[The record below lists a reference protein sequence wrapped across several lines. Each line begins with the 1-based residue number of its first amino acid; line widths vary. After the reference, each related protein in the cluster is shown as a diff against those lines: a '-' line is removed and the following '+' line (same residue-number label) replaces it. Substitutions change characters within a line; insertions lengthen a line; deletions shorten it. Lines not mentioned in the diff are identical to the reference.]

1 MRAPAL
7 VDDSLSK
14 GELIVTDMKLSLG
27 FEEDGDSESREAVT
41 RRVRERKELL
51 GYINLKLAANGLP
64 VAHAAGGTELVQL
77 AAGLMTNFREKTRL
91 LYNHRCPVD
100 ARIEAFLNRHFA
112 DVLAAQ
118 QDDSCRMGTPARP
131 SSSGESSSNVGVASS
146 SGAQHSTPDSRR
158 EEPLT
163 LALSSEDG
171 GEGTRPKTKPDGQE
185 CPSYDGVAGASFAK
199 PQSSPGH
206 PAEPLRVPGRALAL
220 DRHGLARE
228 LSLPADG
235 DEFESE
241 LLHSY
246 RLRNGVLHNPRSDRR
261 TTVGTFHVAEGGL
274 PIAADKRAVPK
285 AVYVELFKHA
295 MQPPRELLK
304 LPFTANQTEQAHY
317 WVSVLLRP
325 LVCPEVPGYCN
336 QQTMEVRFFAPGSLV
351 SNLDFVESIFG
362 NAGDPFVPANDAA
375 LDVEHWSGHT
385 GCVILAPH
393 LTSVTKQ
400 QLGLPHYDQA
410 TERQRR
416 DSMCW
421 KSEDELYN
429 DGEAFKVTC
438 RTEEG
443 VIVTIIA
450 DNYFGYCKKE
460 VKTQISYA
468 ANLMGGVEEEHS
480 GGALVFQSWSLGDE
494 LQVNSRRYNGRT
506 FADVVRDYGDWIAV
520 KPEGYGIDRRYP
532 NLIYIPEDAL
542 AHLRLQTI
550 SWKRRSPAVPK
561 AGLPCE
567 EATSE
572 SVSIEGS
579 PAKGSPARS
588 QAGLQEGETVSI
600 PLLPDRIYMAPS
612 GYKLRMEK
620 HPSAPSWR
628 LIGTAAEGIFCHKPS
643 TVSGGGKSEISKSLI
658 DYMQYGSVFVA
669 DIEKDLDQV
678 AAIFAKDVSNRWTS
692 ELEAQQNYAVYPS
705 RPILSPL
712 RSLGSVIKLLT
723 PSDEYTADHNNWLK
737 SIPAHIYAIVFAIK
751 RFYDPAWGDDWRRH
765 FTVDFVNGSPG
776 HELKLD
782 DRRIVGTYLRV
793 GFSGEHGWRT
803 FKVRQDFAAA
813 AKVQTEDDISA
824 SVVVSGRCL
833 DYMAVSS
840 KPDDDWKADAPAVP
854 PVGWDQRRFA
864 APAHHDVA
872 TIPDG
877 GPALEASLSH
887 PTAESSF
894 KFTEN
899 CEYRLFQ
906 RPDDA
911 IHRGF
916 DKQAEADLARRDV
929 NFISNFE
936 PLTRKEVD
944 EMMTK
949 VVDFDAFTPPMKKLL
964 RSVRNGDVH
973 YIVCSDNPRRVGGVP
988 SKNPRYLQDRP
999 DIVRPMDRYVAEMG
1013 TRLWRAV
1020 PADKPVHLP
1029 VNAILS
1035 GRRNNPPEAAKGI
1048 RSLAVY
1054 SPIHYQE
1061 LPELFMDYV
1070 CSLTGKS
1077 PSTTGAG
1084 SEGALTKGPF
1094 NALCTTADLNAA
1106 LVSMIL
1112 TGLHGFSSAAGHVGP
1127 NSRFDHDIS
1136 LLVPE
1141 VWCRMSPD
1149 ERDPAYLIQER
1160 LLEPMQDFTHHG
1172 ELIPASRLGYRITDR
1187 FTRRF
1192 FGRIFDNPDKV
1203 FDKAILQPETQDV
1216 DSFADGVKYIVEAQQ
1231 RSAQQY
1237 FDDGSIEN
1245 ACPPLKVLL
1254 TIMAHGHHEG
1264 KTERDPAVRAMFTKD
1279 ALLTSDWYRTRL
1291 ITKQQRDIAHWQH
1304 RTETL
1309 ATYEKDRE
1317 DSDPTLLETI
1327 RSRQQYVATQLTRVQ
1342 RPEYVVELVGT
1353 LGAEPNL

>member
-1 MRAPAL
+1 MT
-7 VDDSLSK
+7 
-14 GELIVTDMKLSLG
+14 TDMKLSLG
-27 FEEDGDSESREAVT
+27 FEEDGDTDSREAVT
-41 RRVRERKELL
+41 RRARERKELL

-77 AAGLMTNFREKTRL
+77 ASGLMTNFREKTRL
-91 LYNHRCPVD
+91 LYNHRCAVD
-100 ARIEAFLNRHFA
+100 ARIESYLNRHFA
-112 DVLAAQ
+112 HEL
-118 QDDSCRMGTPARP
+118 
-131 SSSGESSSNVGVASS
+131 ASS
-146 SGAQHSTPDSRR
+146 SGSRPSTLD
-158 EEPLT
+158 
-163 LALSSEDG
+163 
-171 GEGTRPKTKPDGQE
+171 
-185 CPSYDGVAGASFAK
+185 
-199 PQSSPGH
+199 PQ
-206 PAEPLRVPGRALAL
+206 PLRVPGRALVL

-228 LSLPADG
+228 MSLPADG

-285 AVYVELFKHA
+285 AAYVELFKHA

-304 LPFTANQTEQAHY
+304 LPFTSNQTEQAHY
-317 WVSVLLRP
+317 WVSLLLRP

-336 QQTMEVRFFAPGSLV
+336 RQTMEVRFFAPGSLV

-362 NAGDPFVPANDAA
+362 NAGDPFVPANDSA
-375 LDVEHWSGHT
+375 LDVEHWTGHT

-393 LTSVTKQ
+393 LTSLTKK
-400 QLGLPHYDQA
+400 QLGLPRYEEA

-421 KSEDELYN
+421 KSDDELYN

-506 FADVVRDYGDWIAV
+506 FEDVVRDYGDLIHV
-520 KPEGYGIDRRYP
+520 KSDGYGIDKRFP

-550 SWKRRSPAVPK
+550 SWKRGDRT
-561 AGLPCE
+561 L
-567 EATSE
+567 
-572 SVSIEGS
+572 
-579 PAKGSPARS
+579 
-588 QAGLQEGETVSI
+588 SI

-628 LIGTAAEGIFCHKPS
+628 LIGTAAEGVYCHKPC
-643 TVSGGGKSEISKSLI
+643 TVSGGGKSEISKSLV

-678 AAIFAKDVSNRWTS
+678 AAIFAKDVSQRWS
-692 ELEAQQNYAVYPS
+692 PELTAQQNYAVYPS
-705 RPILSPL
+705 RPILSPR

-723 PSDEYTADHNNWLK
+723 PSDEYTSVYNEWLK
-737 SIPAHIYAIVFAIK
+737 SIPPHIYAIVFAIK
-751 RFYDPAWGDDWRRH
+751 RFYDPEWADNWRRH
-765 FTVDFVNGSPG
+765 FSVDFVNGSPG

-793 GFSGEHGWRT
+793 GLTGEHGWRT

-813 AKVQTEDDISA
+813 SKVQTEDDISA
-824 SVVVSGRCL
+824 SVVVPGRCL
-833 DYMAVSS
+833 NYMASSS
-840 KPDDDWKADAPAVP
+840 KPDDDWKADAPTTNQVAT

-864 APAHHDVA
+864 APAHHDGA
-872 TIPDG
+872 TISDG

-887 PTAESSF
+887 PTSKLSGTSF

-916 DKQAEADLARRDV
+916 DKQAEADLARRDL

-936 PLTRKEVD
+936 PLTRKDVD

-964 RSVRNGDVH
+964 RSVRNGDTH

-1013 TRLWRAV
+1013 TRLWRKV
-1020 PADKPVHLP
+1020 PADQPVHLP

-1035 GRRNNPPEAAKGI
+1035 GRRNNPPERAKGI

-1077 PSTTGAG
+1077 PSTTAAG

-1094 NALCTTADLNAA
+1094 NALCTTTDLNAA

-1127 NSRFDHDIS
+1127 NARFDHDIS

-1141 VWCRMSPD
+1141 VWSRMSPD
-1149 ERDPAYLIQER
+1149 ERDPAYLIKER
-1160 LLEPMQDFTHHG
+1160 LLEPVQDFTHNG
-1172 ELIPASRLGYRITDR
+1172 ALIPASRLGYRITDR

-1203 FDKAILQPETQDV
+1203 FDKTILQPETQDV
-1216 DSFADGVKYIVEAQQ
+1216 NSFADGVQYIVEAQQ
-1231 RSAQQY
+1231 RVARQY
-1237 FDDGSIEN
+1237 FEDGSIEQ
-1245 ACPPLKVLL
+1245 ACPPLRALL
-1254 TIMAHGHHEG
+1254 TIMAHGAWEG
-1264 KTERDPAVRAMFTKD
+1264 KTERDPTVRAMFTKE
-1279 ALLTSDWYRTRL
+1279 ALLTSDWYHARL
-1291 ITKQQRDIAHWQH
+1291 IAKQQRDITHWQ
-1304 RTETL
+1304 RRAETL
-1309 ATYEKDRE
+1309 ALYEKDRE
-1317 DSDPTLLETI
+1317 ESDPAFLESI
-1327 RSRQQYVATQLTRVQ
+1327 RERQQFVNEQLARVTRA
-1342 RPEYVVELVGT
+1342 EYVDELVGT
-1353 LGAEPNL
+1353 LGVDPTLSAK